1 MARITGLSHVAI
13 KSDRFEE
20 TLRFY
25 KDGLGLFLVQQTK
38 DSAVLRV
45 PDGTVIEVFAGG
57 EPSRNTAGI
66 THFCFNAHNLKAV
79 MERAVCF
86 GAVVKTQPYPLGE
99 LNIGFVI
106 APTGEEVE
114 FWDIA
119 AFGDEPPCDE
129 QGCYIKTMVHPA
141 FTVENLAASKAFY
154 EALGIRPKVD
164 WGWGCSMLM
173 DDNREIELFSGG
185 HVCNNTG
192 GITHVCFLTD
202 HLEETLEA
210 AVSAGGVLTD
220 APAAFENVR
229 YAFFR
234 GLSGEMVELFE
245 MDPDKEAGMFAVPQP
260 GPAIK

>member
-1 MARITGLSHVAI
+1 M
-13 KSDRFEE
+13 
-20 TLRFY
+20 
-25 KDGLGLFLVQQTK
+25 
-38 DSAVLRV
+38 
-45 PDGTVIEVFAGG
+45 
-57 EPSRNTAGI
+57 
-66 THFCFNAHNLKAV
+66 
-79 MERAVCF
+79 
-86 GAVVKTQPYPLGE
+86 GE

-119 AFGDEPPCDE
+119 AVGDEPPCDE

-192 GITHVCFLTD
+192 GITHAVSYTHLDVYKRQVQTLCGAFSSPHCGHLENAGTSSFHTLERLLCFLCFDILFFGAIIKSTSYM
-202 HLEETLEA
+202 L
-210 AVSAGGVLTD
+210 SLTQSHC
-220 APAAFENVR
+220 FM
-229 YAFFR
+229 FR
-234 GLSGEMVELFE
+234 FC
-245 MDPDKEAGMFAVPQP
+245 PQ
-260 GPAIK
+260 I